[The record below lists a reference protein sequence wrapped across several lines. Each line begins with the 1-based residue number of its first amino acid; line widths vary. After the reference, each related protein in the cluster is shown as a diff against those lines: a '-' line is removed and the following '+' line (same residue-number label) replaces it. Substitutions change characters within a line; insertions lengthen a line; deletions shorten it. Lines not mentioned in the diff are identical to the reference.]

1 MDKIEKLI
9 NAYQEYNEEEILSIM
24 EQTIK
29 ESKLSN
35 DNVVQMNKTTT

>member
-1 MDKIEKLI
+1 MERIERLI
-9 NAYQEYNEEEILSIM
+9 AAYNDYNEDEILSIM

>member
-24 EQTIK
+24 DQTIK